1 MFLKRPTKS
10 GFSKLLDRR
19 SSHHLRMLLE
29 TTLRLLRGNTWGN
42 CTENGRRQQEWPLKV
57 KVMWR
62 FIRRSATTVKELRS
76 GWRVLLEI
84 WRQSFPFTSNDLS
97 SKNTNKLKLFYW
109 MHLILLLGLNVLK
122 RWKIR
127 IVTGLLQLLF
137 YIFTCINNIIILS
150 IFSKMLCFKT
160 KIQTNQ

>member
-1 MFLKRPTKS
+1 
-10 GFSKLLDRR
+10 
-19 SSHHLRMLLE
+19 
-29 TTLRLLRGNTWGN
+29 
-42 CTENGRRQQEWPLKV
+42 
-57 KVMWR
+57 
-62 FIRRSATTVKELRS
+62 VKELQS

-97 SKNTNKLKLFYW
+97 SKNTNKFKLFYW

-137 YIFTCINNIIILS
+137 YIFTCINNNIILS